1 MSGWIGTKF
10 WKSVWFRVPDKYRSS
25 VQKATAKANEVFS
38 AEVYADNSTRPVVR
52 VSKNK
57 SAMVV
62 RGRQR

>member
-10 WKSVWFRVPDKYRSS
+10 WKSVWVKVPTRYRSS

-38 AEVYADNSTRPVVR
+38 AEVYADNSSRPVAKA
-52 VSKNK
+52 SKHQ
-57 SAMVV
+57 SSLVV